1 MKKWILLFVI
11 AAAGGLA
18 AYLDY
23 TGQID
28 LRAFANK
35 SIEQATELAENFAK
49 DEAKAAAK
57 TDTKR
62 SADATRL
69 APAVSIAI
77 ANPETFVDRIM
88 VTGSLVAREQILIAP
103 EVEGPRIVKLEVEVG
118 DTVKEGQLL
127 AKLEQ
132 ESLRARKAQQEA
144 NLRKAKAA
152 IAQAESSVEEAE
164 STLKEAR
171 AQLKRAQPLVRK
183 KHLSGTVF
191 DQRQAAVDIARARL
205 VNATNGVALA
215 QADEAQIKAQLRELD
230 WNLSRT
236 EIRAPA
242 SGLITRRNARIGD
255 VVSGTKSAL
264 FHLAKDAEIELEAT
278 VVEPK
283 LARMSA
289 GQPANVS
296 VLGAGKIDGTV
307 RLISAEIDPT
317 TRLGK
322 ARIFLGQDPALRIG
336 AFGRA
341 TIITRQSQGLSVPV
355 SAVLYDDA
363 NPYVQKVEAGKV
375 KSTPVTLGLAD
386 NQRVEIT
393 SGLRKGDE
401 VVAKSGTFLRN
412 GDAVRPARRDKQVSE
427 IRE

>member
-1 MKKWILLFVI
+1 MKKWILLFLI
-11 AAAGGLA
+11 TAAGGLA
-18 AYLDY
+18 GYLDY

-57 TDTKR
+57 TDASK
-62 SADATRL
+62 SAAQL
-69 APAVSIAI
+69 APAVSIAV

-118 DTVKEGQLL
+118 DTVEEGQLL

-132 ESLRARKAQQEA
+132 ESMRAKKAQQEA
-144 NLRKAKAA
+144 SLRKAKAA

-171 AQLKRAQPLVRK
+171 AQLKRAQPLVKK
-183 KHLSGTVF
+183 KHLSGTIF

-215 QADEAQIKAQLRELD
+215 QADEAQINAQLRELD

-255 VVSGTKSAL
+255 VVSGSKNAL

-283 LARMSA
+283 LARMSV
-289 GQPANVS
+289 GQQASVS
-296 VLGAGKIDGTV
+296 VFGAGDISGKV

-317 TRLGK
+317 TRLGT
-322 ARIFLGQDPALRIG
+322 ARIFLGDNPALKIG

-341 TIITRQSQGLSVPV
+341 TIITRQSEGLSVPV

-363 NPYVQKVEAGKV
+363 QPYVQKVEAGKV
-375 KSTPVTLGLAD
+375 KSIPVTLGLAD

-393 SGLRKGDE
+393 SGLHQGDE

-412 GDAVRPARRDKQVSE
+412 GDAVRPAHRDKQVSE